1 MNDASMHIA
10 ECHQLLP
17 YPGGETHFALEG
29 PSAGPLIALIP
40 GATLPLAVWD
50 ALVERLTESGFRVL
64 RYDLLGRGY
73 SSRLPR
79 RANLRTFTDQLHG
92 LLQGLGLDGPVHLVG
107 LALGALIAAAYAA
120 EPRADVG
127 RLAWIAPDGVRTRFT
142 FAERLFTAPV
152 LGDLLSRFMADRILM
167 ARVPRY
173 STREDVQRF
182 VRELLEFALSRP
194 DFRSA
199 VLTTVRK
206 LPIHE
211 GEAYY
216 QQVAERGIPTRIVWG
231 GQDLVTPVEAAGPLR
246 RLFGEEALH
255 IQDEAGHLPFLEA
268 PGPVADV
275 VISHFRAQSE
285 NGS

>member
-1 MNDASMHIA
+1 LISTSNIA
-10 ECHQLLP
+10 ERHRLLP
-17 YPGGETHFALEG
+17 YVDGETHFRLEG
-29 PSAGPLIALIP
+29 PSDGQVVALVP

-50 ALVERLTESGFRVL
+50 PLVTRLTESGFQVL

-79 RANLRTFTDQLHG
+79 TANLRTFTDQLHG
-92 LLQGLGLDGPVHLVG
+92 LLQGLDFDGPVHLVG

-120 EPRADVG
+120 ETRAEVN
-127 RLAWIAPDGVRTRFT
+127 RLVWIAPDGIRTRFT

-152 LGDLLSRFMADRILM
+152 LGDLLSLFMADRILM

-173 STREDVQRF
+173 SEREDIQRF
-182 VRELLEFALSRP
+182 VRELLEFVLSRR

-199 VLTTVRK
+199 VLTTVRN

-216 QQVAERGIPTRIVWG
+216 QQVAERAIPTRIVWG
-231 GQDLVTPVEAAGPLR
+231 DRDLVTPVEAAAPLG

-255 IQDEAGHLPFLEA
+255 VQDEAGHLPFLEA
-268 PGPVADV
+268 PGPVAEV
-275 VISHFRAQSE
+275 LISHFRADRR
-285 NGS
+285 